1 MLNSLQKKVD
11 KISDAANQL
20 FQIKL
25 NRYENER
32 IKGNTDRRT
41 EKFLQ
46 KI

>member
-41 EKFLQ
+41 EKVLQ